1 MLSAFLHFV
10 YLPHA
15 RSEFLVLK
23 KISTVARVKAC
34 YVACSKH
41 IFSHIKCFMLKE
53 AAGTVSQPVPFGYIL
68 LGAFWSFEIF

>member
-1 MLSAFLHFV
+1 VHFV

-23 KISTVARVKAC
+23 KTSTVARVKAC

-41 IFSHIKCFMLKE
+41 VFSHRKWMKMVY
-53 AAGTVSQPVPFGYIL
+53 AGGSSRHGYIL
-68 LGAFWSFEIF
+68 VGALWSFEIF